1 MIIGG
6 ADAADIA
13 EKYGTLCSF
22 YYPVKGMILNGMKVD
37 QYDDYIQPDFIAP
50 RSEYEF
56 QLIGSLSVGLLVRML
71 LRAGIVFLKNFIKD
85 KEGES
90 VMKEPPV
97 NKIMENTLEK
107 MREMVDVSTIIGDP
121 MVTGDTTLI
130 PVSKVTYGFTSGG
143 TDLPSKQ
150 QNQELF
156 GGGGGGGIT
165 ITPVAFIVIEKGK
178 CRMMQINNYTS
189 SADRAVS
196 MIPELVDKLTELL
209 KAKDGK
215 ADEAET
221 PAAE

>member
-1 MIIGG
+1 
-6 ADAADIA
+6 
-13 EKYGTLCSF
+13 
-22 YYPVKGMILNGMKVD
+22 
-37 QYDDYIQPDFIAP
+37 
-50 RSEYEF
+50 
-56 QLIGSLSVGLLVRML
+56 
-71 LRAGIVFLKNFIKD
+71 
-85 KEGES
+85 
-90 VMKEPPV
+90 MKETPV

-143 TDLPSKQ
+143 TDLPTKQ

-156 GGGGGGGIT
+156 GGIT

-215 ADEAET
+215 ADGAET